1 MWLNIMFKSIRL
13 AEVFNTLTADEEYSH
28 CNREN
33 LSLPIQ
39 MQLLK
44 KSKNF
49 GCKFNAFLESLLN
62 FEHFEVKFSSFSLF

>member
-13 AEVFNTLTADEEYSH
+13 AEVFNTLTADEEYSR

-33 LSLPIQ
+33 LPLPIQ

-44 KSKNF
+44 SQKYL
-49 GCKFNAFLESLLN
+49 AASLM
-62 FEHFEVKFSSFSLF
+62 HFWNLY